1 MGARCINVQKY
12 FVISGSINTFTDFA
26 LLAMPI
32 PILWRLRTGK
42 PQKLLLTGIFTVGL
56 IVCVVSIVRLVIL
69 ANVDQSDITW
79 NYVPA
84 AIWSAAEPSV
94 AVVSACLPSLRPLF
108 VRVIWGGTHR
118 PKPTTPPRQS
128 VLSWRSKSVG
138 GGGTQGSF
146 NRLQEFSNDGTQ
158 SPWLQNSV
166 AVMAVS
172 AFCNDDFKKTFD
184 DCVKSA
190 KSVNQTAKVSV
201 ANMAKELES
210 AQQNLADLPTQ
221 LRDKASRVAHL
232 EAEASEHNEKVTGLE
247 QTIGRLNAKVGSM
260 QSNLE
265 SLTADRQAAFHAMM
279 TLCIGHEISP
289 EEITDDLTRKIVKG
303 LSTPTVEIGAKLPSL
318 TLAKP
323 ATSVLPAMRS
333 WVSVL
338 MGRENDVL
346 KQAQVLFATAAQTA
360 IPIGWLE
367 VGTASLVERL
377 EQWRNRVDLPTF
389 VKLCLAAIQGMTVQR
404 ASANKVM
411 KHDES
416 GLFFLVSDGALSVFT
431 LDDVDDVVWHVQ
443 KDG

>member
-1 MGARCINVQKY
+1 
-12 FVISGSINTFTDFA
+12 
-26 LLAMPI
+26 
-32 PILWRLRTGK
+32 
-42 PQKLLLTGIFTVGL
+42 
-56 IVCVVSIVRLVIL
+56 
-69 ANVDQSDITW
+69 
-79 NYVPA
+79 
-84 AIWSAAEPSV
+84 
-94 AVVSACLPSLRPLF
+94 
-108 VRVIWGGTHR
+108 
-118 PKPTTPPRQS
+118 
-128 VLSWRSKSVG
+128 
-138 GGGTQGSF
+138 
-146 NRLQEFSNDGTQ
+146 
-158 SPWLQNSV
+158 
-166 AVMAVS
+166 
-172 AFCNDDFKKTFD
+172 
-184 DCVKSA
+184 
-190 KSVNQTAKVSV
+190 
-201 ANMAKELES
+201 MAKELES

-411 KHDES
+411 KV
-416 GLFFLVSDGALSVFT
+416 GAWVQALFKEVPSSCLSFICDQLVTYCAATSLTEIEWLSQFPRSDGQYLDASNSALPPGTSTTNLGCSFWSATVLCRFLPWTT
-431 LDDVDDVVWHVQ
+431 LTTWYGTFR
-443 KDG
+443 KMARR